1 MTVSRGDVSR
11 RLIIRRFFHPKVPML
26 RTVATLFLVSCLCLA
41 HAQTPPP
48 VIGKAYVV
56 ADVSSG
62 QILASDRADERF
74 EPASLTKLMT
84 AYLVFQALRDK
95 KLTLDRVLPVSEKAW
110 RAGGSRMFIDP
121 KHPVTVDEL
130 IRGMIIQSGND
141 ACIALAEAIGG
152 SEDVFA
158 QMMNREAQ
166 RLGMKNSNFV
176 NSNGLPDAQHYSS
189 ARDMYLL
196 GAALI
201 RDFPVEYATYYTIKE
216 YRYNN
221 ITQMNRN
228 RLLWLDPTVDGMKTG
243 FTEAAGYCLVASS
256 KRGPRRL
263 ISVLLGST
271 SESTRA
277 QESQKLLNWGFQFF
291 DAVKLYDKGQAVK
304 AIEVWKGTAAEVKA
318 GFPADMY
325 ITVPKGQAEKLKADL
340 LAQQPLVAPVSQGQ
354 KIGLMRV
361 TLDGKPVGEYPVIAL
376 ESVGVAGLFGR
387 AWDTLRLWIK

>member
-1 MTVSRGDVSR
+1 
-11 RLIIRRFFHPKVPML
+11 ML
-26 RTVATLFLVSCLCLA
+26 RAVASLLLISLFSISQ
-41 HAQTPPP
+41 AQTPPP

-56 ADVSSG
+56 ADLASG
-62 QILASDRADERF
+62 QILASERADERF
-74 EPASLTKLMT
+74 EPASLTKIMT
-84 AYLVFQALRDK
+84 AYLVFQALKDK
-95 KLTLDRVLPVSEKAW
+95 KLTLDKTVPVSEKAW
-110 RAGGSRMFIDP
+110 KASGSRMFIEP
-121 KHPVTVDEL
+121 RRPVTVDEL
-130 IRGMIIQSGND
+130 IRGMIVQSGND

-166 RLGMKNSNFV
+166 RLGLKNSNFV
-176 NSNGLPDAQHYSS
+176 NSNGLPHAQHYSS

-196 GAALI
+196 ASALI
-201 RDFPVEYATYYTIKE
+201 RDFPAEYATYYSMRE

-243 FTEAAGYCLVASS
+243 YTEAAGYCLVASS

-263 ISVLLGST
+263 MSVLLGST

-291 DAVKLYDKGQAVK
+291 DAVKLYDKTQPVK
-304 AIEVWKGTAAEVKA
+304 SIQVWKGTAGEVKA
-318 GFPADMY
+318 GFPEDMY
-325 ITVPKGQAEKLKADL
+325 VTVPKGQAEKLKADL
-340 LAQQPLVAPVSQGQ
+340 LAQQPLVAPVAQGQ
-354 KIGLMRV
+354 KIGVMRV
-361 TLDGKPVGEYPVIAL
+361 TLDGKSVGEYPVVAL
-376 ESVGVAGLFGR
+376 ETVAVAGILGR

>member
-1 MTVSRGDVSR
+1 
-11 RLIIRRFFHPKVPML
+11 ML
-26 RTVATLFLVSCLCLA
+26 RTVATLFLAALFSLA

-48 VIGKAYVV
+48 VIGKAYIV

-62 QILASDRADERF
+62 QILASEKADERF

-84 AYLVFQALRDK
+84 AYLVFQSLKEK
-95 KLTLDRVLPVSEKAW
+95 KLTLDRALPVSEKAW

-121 KHPVTVDEL
+121 KRPVTVDEL
-130 IRGMIIQSGND
+130 IRGMIVQSGND

-176 NSNGLPDAQHYSS
+176 NSNGLPDPQHYSS

-196 GAALI
+196 GSALI
-201 RDFPVEYATYYTIKE
+201 RDFPAEYATYYTIKE

-243 FTEAAGYCLVASS
+243 YTEAAGYCLVASS

-263 ISVLLGST
+263 MSVLLGST

-304 AIEVWKGTAAEVKA
+304 SIEVWKGAAPEVKA
-318 GFPADMY
+318 GFTGDMY

-340 LAQQPLVAPVSQGQ
+340 LAQQPLVAPVGQGQ
-354 KIGLMRV
+354 KVGVMRV
-361 TLDGKPVGEYPVIAL
+361 TLDGKSVGEYPVVAL
-376 ESVGVAGLFGR
+376 EAVGVAGFFGR
-387 AWDTLRLWIK
+387 AWDTLRLWLK